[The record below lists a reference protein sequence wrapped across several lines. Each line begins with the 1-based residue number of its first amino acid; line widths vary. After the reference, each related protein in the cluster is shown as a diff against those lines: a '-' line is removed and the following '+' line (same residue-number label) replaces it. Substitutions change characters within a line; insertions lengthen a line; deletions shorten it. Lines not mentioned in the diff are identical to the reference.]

1 MTKRDSG
8 EEAKDVTRILGLQY
22 TFRRQNLLHL
32 VEKLGQRNRSRFL
45 HTEIVAFGG
54 RMRVTMPA
62 CAVVVSTVYTGLVK
76 HQRVTQQ
83 ALTEVGINLDK
94 TLGGDV

>member
-8 EEAKDVTRILGLQY
+8 EEVKDVTRVLGLQY
-22 TFRRQNLLHL
+22 TFRRQDLLHL
-32 VEKLGQRNRSRFL
+32 VEKLGQRNRSGPL

-54 RMRVTMPA
+54 GVRVTVPA

-76 HQRVTQQ
+76 HQRAAIPV
-83 ALTEVGINLDK
+83 L
-94 TLGGDV
+94 